1 MKTEKG
7 EEEIKSRKYS
17 VPLSLRHVLIL
28 IDGKSNAVKILE
40 KGRGLPDIMNS
51 LDELV
56 TRGLIEALPSSEV
69 DTMKADLIKAA
80 KDILGA
86 HAERVIKKVRGAPDT
101 REGMMSAIDGC
112 RKVVK
117 LTIDERKAEDF
128 TKRCSEILSRLQ

>member
-69 DTMKADLIKAA
+69 
-80 KDILGA
+80 
-86 HAERVIKKVRGAPDT
+86 
-101 REGMMSAIDGC
+101 
-112 RKVVK
+112 
-117 LTIDERKAEDF
+117 
-128 TKRCSEILSRLQ
+128 